1 MIFLYFGLIALFAA
15 GCKLRNVAVASTWL
29 NRDTTTAI
37 NGFFILI
44 VLVNH
49 ANQYISGTGFAYTS
63 WMDASYRHVA
73 SYVGQLIVA
82 MFLFNSG
89 FGVMESIK
97 HKKDE
102 YVRNMPKRRILPV
115 LANFD
120 IAVLVFCVLN
130 LLLGISMNV
139 RQFLL
144 SLVCWDDVGNS
155 NWYIFAIL
163 YCYVAVYVAFRLA
176 KSCDRGLMFALFGIL
191 AYALVMPFFKGGYW
205 YDTIFA
211 FATGLIVSNYKE
223 CIHAFANKYYW
234 TCFVVLAVCFVI
246 GKIVVGYLP
255 LRRLDHNCVA
265 VVFCLLFSLIC
276 MKVDFGNRMTA
287 WCGKNL
293 FPLYIYQRIPMV
305 ALAATT
311 SLAANVPIAFVILS
325 GLLTLPIVVMYK
337 HFKISP

>member
-1 MIFLYFGLIALFAA
+1 MIFLYFGLIALFAT

-49 ANQYISGTGFAYTS
+49 ANQYISGTGFTYTS

-176 KSCDRGLMFALFGIL
+176 KSRDRGLMFALSGIL

-211 FATGLIVSNYKE
+211 FATGLVVSNYKE
-223 CIHAFANKYYW
+223 RIHAFANKHYW
-234 TCFVVLAVCFVI
+234 SCFAALCVCFII
-246 GKIVVGYLP
+246 GKIVVGHLP
-255 LRRLDHNCVA
+255 LRRLDHNCIT
-265 VVFCLLFSLIC
+265 VVFCLMFALIC
-276 MKVDFGNRMTA
+276 MKVDFGNHMTA

-311 SLAANVPIAFVILS
+311 SLAAKAPIVFVILS
-325 GLLTLPIVVMYK
+325 GLLTLPLVVAYK